1 MLFYSNMEANEYVM
15 HEGKTIAFVDGKYE
29 TTDKKEISTLVKAG
43 YRSDG
48 DGKTEQGDTEGQET
62 QKEQK
67 EAEALSE
74 VKFDELRKMAS
85 EKGIKGYG
93 KMKREELIEAL
104 GGE

>member
-1 MLFYSNMEANEYVM
+1 MLFYSDMEANEYVWC
-15 HEGKTIAFVDGKYE
+15 GNKTIAFVDGKYE

-43 YRSDG
+43 YKHDVKVE
-48 DGKTEQGDTEGQET
+48 DKQES
-62 QKEQK
+62 
-67 EAEALSE
+67 LSE

-93 KMKREELIEAL
+93 KMKREELIESL